1 MNFDYSDK
9 LIIEVAL
16 LRYQLYLTDFL
27 RENENLLSSLGCMF
41 FNNQLNKVSYVLNKL
56 NESED

>member
-1 MNFDYSDK
+1 MNLDYSDK
-9 LIIEVAL
+9 LIIEVVL

-27 RENENLLSSLGCMF
+27 RENEDFLSSLGCMY
-41 FNNQLNKVSYVLNKL
+41 FNKQLDKVSFVLNKL